1 MVRVGLALCLAAAG
15 CHNDPCYEAGFDE
28 GERFQFTMLDVQKRL
43 LGPADAQPNP
53 CDELPLAAGDTFI
66 LVGGSKYDDGG
77 VFQDCSGRSAR
88 PDVPSFATDVVTSC
102 EEIKVVFGLQCTTE
116 TSTACGFTFAT
127 NLRADIEPGATTIS
141 RAELYIGAH
150 DSCAGAGCDL
160 YSTVRIDRL
169 PP

>member
-66 LVGGSKYDDGG
+66 LVGGSGRAR
-77 VFQDCSGRSAR
+77 QDRACVRFIALMRS
-88 PDVPSFATDVVTSC
+88 
-102 EEIKVVFGLQCTTE
+102 
-116 TSTACGFTFAT
+116 
-127 NLRADIEPGATTIS
+127 EPRDA
-141 RAELYIGAH
+141 
-150 DSCAGAGCDL
+150 
-160 YSTVRIDRL
+160 
-169 PP
+169 